1 MLLPS
6 FLKARIL
13 KPISVLLLMG
23 VFSQALSAEGNQEN
37 DPGILPSSTGWKL
50 VWHDNFSSEK
60 SLTHGVWLPEEYPPL
75 ANNSELQAYTGD
87 PANIHTS
94 NDHLVLEAL
103 RTKTKNGWKITSGR
117 ISSSMKLAFRYGRLD
132 FRAKLPLGKGTW
144 PALWLLPL
152 DPSGHGYMW
161 PDSGEIDVMEE
172 VGFEGNQI
180 HGTLHTS
187 KYNYT
192 LGTQITATYPVRD
205 VTQWH
210 VYSLEWYPD
219 HITFLVDN
227 HPFLTFNKDGGDWRR
242 WPFDKP
248 FYIIMNLAIGG
259 TWGGQHG
266 VDNKLF
272 PAKMEVDWV
281 RLYQNPSVPGSEIV
295 HP

>member
-1 MLLPS
+1 M
-6 FLKARIL
+6 L
-13 KPISVLLLMG
+13 KPQCLPRLVILIVLGFMT
-23 VFSQALSAEGNQEN
+23 QALTAMGSQEN
-37 DPGILPSSTGWKL
+37 DPAILPSSTGWKL
-50 VWHDNFSSEK
+50 MWQDNFSSDK
-60 SLTHGVWLPEEYPPL
+60 SLTDGVWMPEEYPPL
-75 ANNSELQAYTGD
+75 ANNSELQAYTAD
-87 PANIHTS
+87 PANIYVS
-94 NDHLVLEAL
+94 KGHLVLEAL
-103 RTKTKNGWKITSGR
+103 RTKAKNGWKITSGR

-132 FRAKLPLGKGTW
+132 FRAKLPLGRGVW

-161 PDSGEIDVMEE
+161 PDSGEVDIMEE

-180 HGTLHTS
+180 HSTLHTS

-192 LGTQITATYPVRD
+192 LGTQITASYPVPKVD
-205 VTQWH
+205 EWH

-219 HITFLVDN
+219 HITFLVDD
-227 HPFLTFNKDGGDWRR
+227 HPFLTFHKQGDDWRK

-259 TWGGQHG
+259 SWGGQHG

-281 RLYQNPSVPGSEIV
+281 RLYQNPTIPGSEMV